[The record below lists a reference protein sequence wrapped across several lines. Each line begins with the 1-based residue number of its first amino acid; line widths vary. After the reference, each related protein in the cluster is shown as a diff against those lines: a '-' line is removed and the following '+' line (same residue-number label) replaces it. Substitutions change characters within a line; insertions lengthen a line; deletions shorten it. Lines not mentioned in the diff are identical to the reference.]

1 MGGNS
6 SETGLTSNLVFNQS
20 TAAATLNQMR
30 LFQVL
35 ASKMKYRYH
44 RFRKGYVP
52 IINFQAGLNPLWN
65 PSLSS
70 LYYNSDHLLQLQHRI
85 GLGLGNDATALQQLL
100 FQSFQQQQLQ
110 QQAKGNYKYSF

>member
-1 MGGNS
+1 MVRIF
-6 SETGLTSNLVFNQS
+6 L
-20 TAAATLNQMR
+20 
-30 LFQVL
+30 
-35 ASKMKYRYH
+35 
-44 RFRKGYVP
+44 
-52 IINFQAGLNPLWN
+52 IIHYFQAGLNPLWN

-110 QQAKGNYKYSF
+110 QQAKGERSFSMFKIFQSLIGSQFNYSNLIG

>member
-1 MGGNS
+1 MI
-6 SETGLTSNLVFNQS
+6 LNL
-20 TAAATLNQMR
+20 
-30 LFQVL
+30 
-35 ASKMKYRYH
+35 
-44 RFRKGYVP
+44 
-52 IINFQAGLNPLWN
+52 QAGLNPLWN

-110 QQAKGNYKYSF
+110 QQAKGKHSFSILKYANL